1 MLTPFLL
8 CRRPVAR
15 AVMWAWAAV
24 VVAVLRAAPSTGDA
38 SASAFDARQ
47 QESPRPA
54 FRTPAGPRNRPE
66 PYSLSWARAG
76 RQAPVPLQFSASS
89 EVGASILNHV
99 TQYGINETRYLT
111 AVKEPKLFE
120 EGESPRGLSPLPR
133 HRVRSGVRAIR
144 RIMRWQ
150 IFTHYADRDH
160 ISNSQHGS

>member
-1 MLTPFLL
+1 MLTLFFP
-8 CRRPVAR
+8 CRRSVAR
-15 AVMWAWAAV
+15 AAMWAWAAV

-38 SASAFDARQ
+38 SAFDARQ
-47 QESPRPA
+47 QERPRPA

-66 PYSLSWARAG
+66 PYSLSWARAA

-120 EGESPRGLSPLPR
+120 EGEARG
-133 HRVRSGVRAIR
+133 
-144 RIMRWQ
+144 
-150 IFTHYADRDH
+150 H
-160 ISNSQHGS
+160 IVPWATWHLFYLWHLFISTY